1 MNRFTWDMRYPNA
14 RDFPGM
20 IMWSA
25 STRGPAAPPG
35 RYQARVTAAGVTK
48 TQDFEIRRN
57 AAVKTVTDADLQ
69 AQFTLA
75 MQISQRVSE
84 ANGAVIR
91 IRDLKQQIV
100 ERMGKSS
107 DQAIKTSGQA
117 LIDKLTAVEGEI
129 YQHRLRSGQDP
140 LNFPIRL
147 NNKLAALQGTVESG
161 DYRPTD
167 QSYTVFKELSGR
179 LDKELARL
187 EAIVKADVAAFNT
200 ALSGAGLA
208 PLKDSK

>member
-1 MNRFTWDMRYPNA
+1 M
-14 RDFPGM
+14 
-20 IMWSA
+20 
-25 STRGPAAPPG
+25 
-35 RYQARVTAAGVTK
+35 
-48 TQDFEIRRN
+48 
-57 AAVKTVTDADLQ
+57 KTVTDADLQ

-100 ERMGKSS
+100 DRTGKSS
-107 DQAIKTSGQA
+107 DQAIKTAGQS
-117 LIDKLTAVEGEI
+117 LIDKLTHVEGEI

-167 QSYTVFKELSGR
+167 QSYPVFKELSGR
-179 LDKELARL
+179 LDNELARL
-187 EAIVKADVAAFNT
+187 EAVVKTDVAAFNT
-200 ALSGAGLA
+200 ALTRAGLA
-208 PLKDSK
+208 PLKDTK